1 METKREIRIARV
13 FMDYSFILVPT
24 FSFRKRKQR
33 TFCHGIVGV
42 DFAKDFGNRKKD
54 PKIDFCQSIRR

>member
-24 FSFRKRKQR
+24 FSSRKRKQR
-33 TFCHGIVGV
+33 TFCHGIVGARS
-42 DFAKDFGNRKKD
+42 AKNFGKVKKD
-54 PKIDFCQSIRR
+54 PGIDFCQSIRR